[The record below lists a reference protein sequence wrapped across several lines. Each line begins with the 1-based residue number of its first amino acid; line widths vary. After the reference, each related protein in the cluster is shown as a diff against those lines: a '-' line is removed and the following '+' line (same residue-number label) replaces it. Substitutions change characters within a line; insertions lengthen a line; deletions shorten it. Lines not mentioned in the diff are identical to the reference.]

1 MRLLSIV
8 YALVGPTLAG
18 MLITAALTL
27 NMVDARSLIAA
38 AGAGFVLGLPVAWLV
53 ARQLQR
59 LN

>member
-38 AGAGFVLGLPVAWLV
+38 AGVGFVLGLPVAWLV

-59 LN
+59 LS